1 MRLLGA
7 DQDTRRAVLA
17 LTLSLGLPLSAFS
30 FSNIVSQAT
39 LESGMLVKDFVII
52 LTRVIDVS
60 TRMRSRGSSVAV
72 VTGTERW
79 RHWMGATSAALRIVT
94 TLGLGGSAVGSD
106 TLLRGWLVILCVF
119 AHDC

>member
-7 DQDTRRAVLA
+7 DQDTRRAALA

-79 RHWMGATSAALRIVT
+79 
-94 TLGLGGSAVGSD
+94 
-106 TLLRGWLVILCVF
+106 
-119 AHDC
+119 